1 MRLAPLIALSGSC
14 LLGFAAAASAQ
25 VASSRVQPDSARVQA
40 DSAFDAL
47 TTPVSPMM
55 CRAVALTEADSA
67 ALAFGFVDA
76 RGPIERRTVAA
87 FDSTGSP
94 LYATV
99 TTTFVAGPPGG
110 GWAELMGMRFT
121 PTTWGT
127 RARREFAPSALQSDS
142 PAVAGIPV
150 VLLLAEQL
158 SRGRTLAEWIWAHR
172 CADSKK

>member
-1 MRLAPLIALSGSC
+1 MRLAALIALSGSC
-14 LLGFAAAASAQ
+14 LLAFASAAGAQ
-25 VASSRVQPDSARVQA
+25 VDSSRARADSTRARA

-47 TTPVSPMM
+47 TAPVSPMM
-55 CRAVALTEADSA
+55 CRPIALTGADSA

-76 RGPIERRTVAA
+76 RGPIERRTFAA
-87 FDSTGSP
+87 FDSIGSP

-127 RARREFAPSALQSDS
+127 RARREFAPDGLRADSA
-142 PAVAGIPV
+142 AVAAIPI
-150 VLLLAEQL
+150 VLLSPEQL